1 MLELAVANYL
11 LNNAGVAALV
21 GARGYVQ
28 VLPQSADYPAF
39 RVQLIDEVERGHL
52 RGGATLRPARVQV
65 DAVGEEADGM
75 DTYGEVL
82 ALANAINAALMNQ
95 PPIVTT
101 VTDGASPAVMT
112 TLELKVVARE
122 ANPPIYDP
130 QELSQFKIGQDF
142 LIWARVLP

>member
-1 MLELAVANYL
+1 
-11 LNNAGVAALV
+11 
-21 GARGYVQ
+21 
-28 VLPQSADYPAF
+28 
-39 RVQLIDEVERGHL
+39 
-52 RGGATLRPARVQV
+52 
-65 DAVGEEADGM
+65 VGEEADGM